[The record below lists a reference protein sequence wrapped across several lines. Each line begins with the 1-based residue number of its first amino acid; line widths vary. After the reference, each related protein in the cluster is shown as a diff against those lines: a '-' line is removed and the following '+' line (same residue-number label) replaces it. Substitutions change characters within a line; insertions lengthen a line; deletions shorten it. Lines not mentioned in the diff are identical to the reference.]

1 MDLTYKVYTYG
12 VIKIYTKPR
21 RLIMVVRTAT
31 EYMNDQLA
39 NRVKSLQKALNQAEK
54 IMNTLEIENQRL
66 KDVLANLTS
75 ENNQGNIINS
85 EIFNE
90 SVLTV

>member
-1 MDLTYKVYTYG
+1 
-12 VIKIYTKPR
+12 
-21 RLIMVVRTAT
+21 MVVRTAT

-54 IMNTLEIENQRL
+54 IMNTLELENQRL

-75 ENNQGNIINS
+75 ENNQGYILDS
-85 EIFNE
+85 EAFNE
-90 SVLTV
+90 PVLTV

>member
-1 MDLTYKVYTYG
+1 
-12 VIKIYTKPR
+12 
-21 RLIMVVRTAT
+21 MVVRTAT

-54 IMNTLEIENQRL
+54 IMNTLELENQRL

-75 ENNQGNIINS
+75 ENNQGYILNS

-90 SVLTV
+90 PVLTV

>member
-1 MDLTYKVYTYG
+1 
-12 VIKIYTKPR
+12 
-21 RLIMVVRTAT
+21 MVVRTAT

-75 ENNQGNIINS
+75 ENNQGYILNS

-90 SVLTV
+90 PVLTV